1 MSWNSGGI
9 RLGQVASQS
18 LNYSTSMAGEVFRFV
33 FLGVKIFLL
42 SAGIL
47 KCLPSPP
54 LQCTVSSGFI
64 RFVGDGWTLRIPS
77 SVSFF
82 L

>member
-9 RLGQVASQS
+9 SLGQVASQS
-18 LNYSTSMAGEVFRFV
+18 LNYSTSTAGEAFRFV
-33 FLGVKIFLL
+33 FGAQNILTYSFV
-42 SAGIL
+42 GIL

-54 LQCTVSSGFI
+54 LPVDSYG
-64 RFVGDGWTLRIPS
+64 L
-77 SVSFF
+77 SVIGG